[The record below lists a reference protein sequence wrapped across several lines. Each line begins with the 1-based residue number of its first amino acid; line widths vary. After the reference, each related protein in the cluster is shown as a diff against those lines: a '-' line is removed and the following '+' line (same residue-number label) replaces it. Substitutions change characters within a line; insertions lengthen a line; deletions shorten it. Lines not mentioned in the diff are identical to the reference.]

1 MKQLSTQSTPCL
13 IMHCLFSFKVWACWV
28 YFSNKS
34 EWHNERMELSW
45 LYLIKFDQVCAQC
58 RSNLPRSTV
67 VSLPG
72 RQGEAD
78 KLWSHADNLLDA
90 PSALFMK
97 QGLEH
102 LQMACHFLL
111 PSITMA
117 ICCTHWRGRGGG
129 NLQLSLAKQEHI
141 GLRTNRYIHR

>member
-1 MKQLSTQSTPCL
+1 MEIFIDHVFCHPL
-13 IMHCLFSFKVWACWV
+13 ICIFLHEATKHTVDTLLNNSLDVSPFYCHFKVWACRV
-28 YFSNKS
+28 YFSNKTK
-34 EWHNERMELSW
+34 WHNERMELSR
-45 LYLIKFDQVCAQC
+45 LYLIEFDQVPAQC

-72 RQGEAD
+72 RQGRPINFEAC
-78 KLWSHADNLLDA
+78 AENLLAA
-90 PSALFMK
+90 PSALFMM

-117 ICCTHWRGRGGG
+117 ICCTH
-129 NLQLSLAKQEHI
+129 
-141 GLRTNRYIHR
+141 